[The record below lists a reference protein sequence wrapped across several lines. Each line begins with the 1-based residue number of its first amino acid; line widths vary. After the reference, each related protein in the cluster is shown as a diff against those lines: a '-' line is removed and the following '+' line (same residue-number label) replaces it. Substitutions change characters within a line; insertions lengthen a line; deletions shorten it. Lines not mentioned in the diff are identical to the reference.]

1 MADKAISELVAAEQI
16 KSTDMFVLE
25 QDGTA
30 KRLQGQTLLNW
41 LTAAADG
48 HGGISNIVKTGTDG
62 LVDTYTITL
71 ADTTTKTFTVTNGN
85 GLTEFG
91 KLSTVGL
98 VDTYQFTRS
107 DGTYFTFAV
116 SNGAKGDTGDASHV
130 WIKYASQQPTVN
142 SHSIGDNPDDW
153 MGVYSGTAETAPTD
167 WQAYSWYQI
176 KGDKGD
182 TGAPAT
188 VTGVTAEYIVSDSG
202 TIVPSG
208 SWSTTIPS
216 VPQGKYLWTRSTTNF
231 NTGDPAVSYSVT
243 RMGIDGI
250 GSVSSV
256 NDKSP
261 SDSGNVT
268 LTAGDIQASGN
279 ASVQEELDNAVK
291 YNTPQP
297 LTPEQQAQAR
307 DNINAPAPYEAGDNI
322 SITGRIITTKAFPC
336 NPKLTDNWYWGNP
349 VDQRK
354 GIIPKNTSVKVYY
367 DVECTNYAGPVNY
380 YPSLFRE
387 SNGNFRYDISDTVH
401 YYIKA
406 EDTMRGYGMA
416 GYTIDRWKMDIDI
429 GTVTI
434 ENDGV
439 VLESGSS
446 GITWFE
452 PQDEKLTQNLKGK
465 TLTWSV
471 MYTVISQTGN
481 SGSFGMTALG
491 NYIPRCTL
499 SGDVGR
505 INVASGSAVVPENLE
520 CVSWFYLPVGCKIK
534 LHAVGL
540 ELGSQQTLAHQ
551 EYGEWVLNEIPK
563 FGDQL
568 AECQRY
574 YYRPYHVL
582 LWRTPG
588 TNSLTVDANFKVDM
602 RSIPAA
608 IYTNPL
614 TVLVPGKTANGHI
627 SLSNLVVNVGGV
639 GNCDLTS
646 VDPSDAE
653 VLQIERGQIAFSADL

>member
-48 HGGISNIVKTGTDG
+48 HGGISNIVKTGSDG

-85 GLTEFG
+85 GLTKFE

-98 VDTYQFTRS
+98 VDTYRFTRS

-130 WIKYASQQPTVN
+130 WIKYASQQPTAN

-231 NTGDPAVSYSVT
+231 NTGDPAVSYSVS
-243 RMGIDGI
+243 RMGIDGS

-256 NDKSP
+256 NEKSP

-268 LTAGDIQASGN
+268 LTADDIQASGN
-279 ASVQEELDNAVK
+279 ASVQDELNNAVK
-291 YNTPQP
+291 YNTPQT
-297 LTPEQQAQAR
+297 LTPAQQAQAR

-322 SITGRIITTKAFPC
+322 SITGTIITTKAFPC
-336 NPKLTDNWYWGNP
+336 NPNLQDNWYFGNP
-349 VDQRK
+349 VNQR
-354 GIIPKNTSVKVYY
+354 GQTSY
-367 DVECTNYAGPVNY
+367 TG
-380 YPSLFRE
+380 L
-387 SNGNFRYDISDTVH
+387 
-401 YYIKA
+401 
-406 EDTMRGYGMA
+406 GYG
-416 GYTIDRWKMDIDI
+416 IDRWMSAGNSLTVLVQNNCLKLVSPTENYQGFFHRLEPKSLLGKEVTFSVLARRIAQGESHPYITVMTGNNNFSGWDEIKA
-429 GTVTI
+429 GNEYQLSFCTVTLSKEEPSEGFFAVDI
-434 ENDGV
+434 VGMI
-439 VLESGSS
+439 GSQVE
-446 GITWFE
+446 I
-452 PQDEKLTQNLKGK
+452 L
-465 TLTWSV
+465 
-471 MYTVISQTGN
+471 
-481 SGSFGMTALG
+481 
-491 NYIPRCTL
+491 
-499 SGDVGR
+499 
-505 INVASGSAVVPENLE
+505 AS
-520 CVSWFYLPVGCKIK
+520 K
-534 LHAVGL
+534 L
-540 ELGSQQTLAHQ
+540 ELGSQQTLAHK
-551 EYGEWVLNEIPK
+551 EYGEWVQNEIPK

-574 YYRPYHVL
+574 AVRIGNAGAYQIL
-582 LWRTPG
+582 G
-588 TNSLTVDANFKVDM
+588 TGVAPNAN
-602 RSIPAA
+602 ICA
-608 IYTNPL
+608 
-614 TVLVPGKTANGHI
+614 
-627 SLSNLVVNVGGV
+627 LVVPLPVEMRTTPVATLNGRIALTNAAGVNIYCTNVTVSSLGV
-639 GNCDLTS
+639 GAIELACTASGLS
-646 VDPSDAE
+646 PSAAYTAYLE
-653 VLQIERGQIAFSADL
+653 AGNYLLLSADL

>member
-291 YNTPQP
+291 YNTPQS

-322 SITGRIITTKAFPC
+322 AITGRIITTKAFPC
-336 NPKLTDNWYWGNP
+336 NPNLLDNWYFGNP
-349 VDQRK
+349 VNQR
-354 GIIPKNTSVKVYY
+354 GQTS
-367 DVECTNYAGPVNY
+367 YAGNV
-380 YPSLFRE
+380 
-387 SNGNFRYDISDTVH
+387 
-401 YYIKA
+401 
-406 EDTMRGYGMA
+406 YG
-416 GYTIDRWKMDIDI
+416 IDRWKLDV
-429 GTVTI
+429 GESVTI
-434 ENDGV
+434 DNGLNLVKANSFIGQYFDDFDKFIGRQLVGSILMSDGN
-439 VLESGSS
+439 LYTGTCIYN
-446 GITWFE
+446 GILNQAQSLFANSIIGMYI
-452 PQDEKLTQNLKGK
+452 QKLASALTQVEFN
-465 TLTWSV
+465 
-471 MYTVISQTGN
+471 
-481 SGSFGMTALG
+481 TA
-491 NYIPRCTL
+491 I
-499 SGDVGR
+499 D
-505 INVASGSAVVPENLE
+505 NVKVLA
-520 CVSWFYLPVGCKIK
+520 IK
-534 LHAVGL
+534 L
-540 ELGSQQTLAHQ
+540 ELGTQQTLAHK

-563 FGDQL
+563 VGDQL

-574 YYRPYHVL
+574 LFAARALSGFACIGSGYISADGAEAIIVVPTPVSL
-582 LWRTPG
+582 RTFPVCAVNG
-588 TNSLTVDANFKVDM
+588 TLRVDTSYGETVTVNSVSIFNAGNGSVCIHGAITGSATPKAPCYMLVDG
-602 RSIPAA
+602 S
-608 IYTNPL
+608 
-614 TVLVPGKTANGHI
+614 
-627 SLSNLVVNVGGV
+627 SNL
-639 GNCDLTS
+639 L
-646 VDPSDAE
+646 
-653 VLQIERGQIAFSADL
+653 LSADL

>member
-30 KRLQGQTLLNW
+30 KRLQGQTMLNW

-291 YNTPQP
+291 YNTPQS
-297 LTPEQQAQAR
+297 LTDAQKQQAR
-307 DNINAPAPYEAGDNI
+307 ENINAPAPYEAGENI

-336 NPKLTDNWYWGNP
+336 NPNLLDNWYFGNP
-349 VDQRK
+349 VNQR
-354 GIIPKNTSVKVYY
+354 GQMSYTGVR
-367 DVECTNYAGPVNY
+367 YA
-380 YPSLFRE
+380 
-387 SNGNFRYDISDTVH
+387 
-401 YYIKA
+401 
-406 EDTMRGYGMA
+406 
-416 GYTIDRWKMDIDI
+416 IDRWKTYAGGTIALSGGHLSLTEVTDWGQQIELSRMSVDCPVTFSALTDMGLVWSTHKFAGDINETWYENLGNGI
-429 GTVTI
+429 TLNTIYNWSGTGTVL
-434 ENDGV
+434 V
-439 VLESGSS
+439 AL
-446 GITWFE
+446 
-452 PQDEKLTQNLKGK
+452 QTQAAN
-465 TLTWSV
+465 
-471 MYTVISQTGN
+471 I
-481 SGSFGMTALG
+481 
-491 NYIPRCTL
+491 R
-499 SGDVGR
+499 
-505 INVASGSAVVPENLE
+505 
-520 CVSWFYLPVGCKIK
+520 
-534 LHAVGL
+534 AVGL
-540 ELGSQQTLAHQ
+540 EPGSQQTLAHK
-551 EYGEWVLNEIPK
+551 EYGDWVLNEIPK

-574 YYRPYHVL
+574 YFKENIAIQIANESIQTIFYPVEM
-582 LWRTPG
+582 RTTP
-588 TNSLTVDANFKVDM
+588 
-602 RSIPAA
+602 
-608 IYTNPL
+608 
-614 TVLVPGKTANGHI
+614 
-627 SLSNLVVNVGGV
+627 SLSISNAA
-639 GNCDLTS
+639 LTLDTNTQGS
-646 VDPSDAE
+646 THFG
-653 VLQIERGQIAFSADL
+653 IYNGTGQTTTFLYEATADL

>member
-48 HGGISNIVKTGTDG
+48 HGGISNIVKTGSDG

-85 GLTEFG
+85 GLTKFE

-98 VDTYQFTRS
+98 VDTYRFTRS

-116 SNGAKGDTGDASHV
+116 SNGSKGDTGDASHV
-130 WIKYASQQPTVN
+130 WIKYASQQPTEN

-268 LTAGDIQASGN
+268 LTAGDIQTSGN
-279 ASVQEELDNAVK
+279 ASVQEALDNAVK
-291 YNTPQP
+291 YNTPQS
-297 LTPEQQAQAR
+297 LTPAQQAQAR

-574 YYRPYHVL
+574 CVAFNKYDCFLPVDNNDFVVELPVPMRA
-582 LWRTPG
+582 TP
-588 TNSLTVDANFKVDM
+588 TIINPQNIVNANV
-602 RSIPAA
+602 
-608 IYTNPL
+608 TNP
-614 TVLVPGKTANGHI
+614 TVAWY
-627 SLSNLVVNVGGV
+627 NVGSNQMRLRSTAAHGGLQAV
-639 GNCDLTS
+639 CDGL
-646 VDPSDAE
+646 
-653 VLQIERGQIAFSADL
+653 VLFSADL